1 MIEFKILVIKTLT
14 DLRRRVDEH
23 SENFNTKVE
32 NIRQYQTEI
41 ITELKNTLE
50 WFISKM
56 DK

>member
-23 SENFNTKVE
+23 SENFNKKVE
-32 NIRQYQTEI
+32 NIRQYLTEI

>member
-1 MIEFKILVIKTLT
+1 MIEFKIMAIKTLT
-14 DLRRRVDEH
+14 DLRRRVDDH
-23 SENFNTKVE
+23 SENFNKKVE
-32 NIRQYQTEI
+32 NIRQYQTEV

>member
-1 MIEFKILVIKTLT
+1 MIEFKIMVIKTLT
-14 DLRRRVDEH
+14 DLRRRVDDH
-23 SENFNTKVE
+23 SENFNKKVE
-32 NIRQYQTEI
+32 NIRQYQTEV

>member
-23 SENFNTKVE
+23 SENFNKKVE